1 MNNRS
6 QSELTKL
13 KRLWQKPDFE
23 PSRERWRQRFSSKLT
38 QAQIR
43 PLLKKE
49 LHINLQ
55 WDRQL
60 TQFRQWVD
68 RQDALDAQIEA
79 AADDERRI
87 REQLGDCT
95 LEQFRL
101 EVLKRSYLRALATGD
116 LAAGR
121 QTIAQEMNVKEQE
134 TTLRKVIL
142 NEQEF
147 SYYKEDTQ
155 ARALEKVLKDTDQ
168 CPNARNQFKAAFAAL
183 TEEQYTNDFGRSQ
196 SGELDN
202 ALKRCLWETEKYP
215 RARQQFK
222 TALAVLKE
230 EQEKERFADPPGY
243 VPTPSE
249 GPSNPIQ
256 PDPTKSNPSVCSSG
270 RKSAPS
276 SPEPANTPS
285 PRQAAAGPAQP
296 VCAPSAPLPT
306 PCLLLLALFFLP
318 FQHFLA
324 ALLPAHF
331 QPFAFPVHHSLSD
344 GGSLQHLA
352 LICRPPSPLLL
363 FFTYIFTLIL
373 PCFIAVYSCLFM
385 KKDDFYF
392 NDRPSLGWLPV
403 PAFLICLFAVK
414 FVSGYFAFAV
424 INPVCFFAAIDSRQF
439 APIRACRVVAS
450 ERRPVKSL
458 PSLPSSASSAVN
470 VLPKTVG

>member
-285 PRQAAAGPAQP
+285 PGQVATGPAQP
-296 VCAPSAPLPT
+296 VFAPSAPLPA
-306 PCLLLLALFFLP
+306 PCLLLLALFLLP
-318 FQHFLA
+318 FQHLA
-324 ALLPAHF
+324 FSL
-331 QPFAFPVHHSLSD
+331 QPSLSAIA
-344 GGSLQHLA
+344 SA
-352 LICRPPSPLLL
+352 ATAEAFSPPSPLLL
-363 FFTYIFTLIL
+363 PFTYIFTLIL
-373 PCFIAVYSCLFM
+373 PCFIAVYSCLLM
-385 KKDDFYF
+385 KNDDFYF
-392 NDRPSLGWLPV
+392 KGQASLGWPRFLRFKIIPA
-403 PAFLICLFAVK
+403 PAFLLSLLCI
-414 FVSGYFAFAV
+414 
-424 INPVCFFAAIDSRQF
+424 FAAYPCESVVNFFVLAQIQLLISR
-439 APIRACRVVAS
+439 S
-450 ERRPVKSL
+450 
-458 PSLPSSASSAVN
+458 
-470 VLPKTVG
+470 